1 MSFADALRTA
11 GSFTHTENGAVALN
25 TTGSACLDFF
35 STAGSL
41 REASEERIQALFG
54 EAFREDPLCAVKT
67 AFYARDIREGLG
79 ERRTFRTLLKYMALH
94 HPGAL
99 RPNLDLVGV
108 FGRYD
113 DLYCLVGTPLEE
125 EMWAAMKKQFLED
138 LENLEKGN
146 AISLLAKW
154 IKTADASSRET
165 RRMGILTAGKLGYQ
179 VYDFKR
185 MIRRMRKH
193 IGVVEGLMSAGRWE
207 EIKYS
212 QVPSRAMMIYRRA
225 FLRHDEERFSEFVN
239 KAAAGEEKIHSD
251 ALFPYDIVEK
261 ILYRGEDSRVLEAQW
276 NQLPDY
282 VEKGTNAIVMAD
294 VSGSM
299 YGRPMSTSVGLAVY
313 FAERNQGAYHNLF
326 MTFSSNPQVVVL
338 RGEDLGQKIRNVSKA
353 EWGMTTNLKA
363 AFDKVLEIA
372 LESHISRQDMPRAII
387 VISDMEID
395 RCGDREWTFY
405 DKMASRFRKYG
416 YDIPNVVFWN
426 VNSRHDV
433 FHADR
438 NRKGVQLVSGQS
450 ASMFQQVLACLDS
463 TPLEMMEKV
472 IGSERYD
479 CIRVEEE

>member
-1 MSFADALRTA
+1 
-11 GSFTHTENGAVALN
+11 
-25 TTGSACLDFF
+25 
-35 STAGSL
+35 
-41 REASEERIQALFG
+41 
-54 EAFREDPLCAVKT
+54 
-67 AFYARDIREGLG
+67 
-79 ERRTFRTLLKYMALH
+79 
-94 HPGAL
+94 
-99 RPNLDLVGV
+99 
-108 FGRYD
+108 
-113 DLYCLVGTPLEE
+113 
-125 EMWAAMKKQFLED
+125 
-138 LENLEKGN
+138 
-146 AISLLAKW
+146 
-154 IKTADASSRET
+154 
-165 RRMGILTAGKLGYQ
+165 MGILTAGKLGYQ

-372 LESHISRQDMPRAII
+372 LESHISMQDMPRAII

-472 IGSERYD
+472 IGSERYN